1 MDIALYKTQLIEKQ
15 KNLLK
20 DEKANETAVDIVE
33 LDQSTVG
40 RLSRMDALQ
49 AQAMSL
55 ETKRRRELELTK
67 IKSALM
73 RIENE
78 EYGYCLRC
86 DEEIAEKRLTIDPA
100 ATLCINCASQQE
112 NM

>member
-1 MDIALYKTQLIEKQ
+1 MDIALYKAQLIERQ
-15 KNLLK
+15 KNLLT
-20 DEKANETAVDIVE
+20 DEKANETAADIVE
-33 LDQSTVG
+33 LDQSAVG

-78 EYGYCLRC
+78 EYGCCLHC
-86 DEEIAEKRLTIDPA
+86 DEEIPEKRLTIDPA
-100 ATLCINCASQQE
+100 ASLCIDCASQQE
-112 NM
+112 NK

>member
-1 MDIALYKTQLIEKQ
+1 MDIALYKTKLLEKQ
-15 KNLLK
+15 SHLLDDK
-20 DEKANETAVDIVE
+20 EVNQSAADIVE
-33 LDQSTVG
+33 LDQSSVG

-67 IKSALM
+67 IKSALL
-73 RIENE
+73 RIKNE

-86 DEEIAEKRLTIDPA
+86 DEDISEKRLDIDPA
-100 ATLCINCASQQE
+100 ATLCIDCASKQE
-112 NM
+112 K